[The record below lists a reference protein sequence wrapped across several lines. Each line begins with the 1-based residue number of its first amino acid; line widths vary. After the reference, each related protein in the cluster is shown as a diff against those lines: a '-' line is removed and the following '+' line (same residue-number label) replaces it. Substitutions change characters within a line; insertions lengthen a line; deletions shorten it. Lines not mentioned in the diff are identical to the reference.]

1 MTEERAQPAA
11 KPATIDEYIAGFPPA
26 VQAILER
33 IREIVRAAAPGAQE
47 AMSYQIPTF
56 KLNGNLVHF
65 AAFQHHIGFYPPVKG
80 DAALEK
86 AVAPYAGEKGN
97 LRFPLDRP
105 VPYELIERIVK
116 LRVTQSPPKP
126 SAKRRG
132 SPTLLILLLASAP
145 TAAADRSE
153 AVACAYTARAASE
166 SEVVEFEPHPGCAV
180 VNADDTVTFLPAHVA
195 RMATDTDG
203 LARVLVAGRWFYVRP
218 SGEHLEVVTYD
229 NGPDEFAQGLV
240 RSLRAGRIGYFD
252 RTLRAVVPAT
262 FDWSWPFEGVEGVE
276 GGRALVCRGC
286 ELDPPD
292 SDGHRT
298 VSGGLWGY
306 IDPSGK
312 EVVPVTLTQEAARLR
327 GERP

>member
-1 MTEERAQPAA
+1 M
-11 KPATIDEYIAGFPPA
+11 
-26 VQAILER
+26 
-33 IREIVRAAAPGAQE
+33 
-47 AMSYQIPTF
+47 
-56 KLNGNLVHF
+56 
-65 AAFQHHIGFYPPVKG
+65 
-80 DAALEK
+80 
-86 AVAPYAGEKGN
+86 
-97 LRFPLDRP
+97 
-105 VPYELIERIVK
+105 K
-116 LRVTQSPPKP
+116 LRVAQSPPKP
-126 SAKRRG
+126 SAKRKVTT
-132 SPTLLILLLASAP
+132 TLLILLMASAP
-145 TAAADRSE
+145 TAAADLSE

-180 VNADDTVTFLPAHVA
+180 VNADDTVTFVPAHLA
-195 RMATDTDG
+195 RMATDADG
-203 LARVLVAGRWFYVRP
+203 LARVLMAGRWFYVRP

-229 NGPDEFAQGLV
+229 NGPDEYAQGLV

-252 RTLRAVVPAT
+252 RTLRAVVPAA
-262 FDWSWPFEGVEGVE
+262 FDWGWPFE